1 MSAAADIE
9 LPKFNGGSQSYRNDE
24 RTRPTG
30 QMALVANLSMGDEGA
45 TSHIEMRRALIDH
58 YSRRQVP

>member
-1 MSAAADIE
+1 
-9 LPKFNGGSQSYRNDE
+9 LNGRSQSYRDDE

-58 YSRRQVP
+58 YSHRQVP